1 MFFKFKYHKLFIT
14 ILSFIL
20 LGCQLQEPSNNHG
33 IIFLENRSKKLIIY
47 KTNKN
52 DVLQIIGQPHTTSIV
67 NKNEW
72 MYIERVLTKGDYHKL
87 GQNILKTNNVLILN
101 FDKYGIL
108 KSKKFLNKDN
118 IKKVDFSK
126 METNNELTQKSFV
139 EKFLSSVKSKMY
151 GKK

>member
-1 MFFKFKYHKLFIT
+1 MFFKFKHHKLFIT